1 MYIYIF
7 MFLLRIMI
15 SHWETYE
22 PTGGT
27 YVSTAQMIPTMKP
40 RSLPLGHSW
49 RWHVPPLEYITA
61 WRSQDDTH
69 PSGSSDRQ
77 NPLVDHL
84 FPIKKPAI
92 LGVCS
97 PFSDT
102 AMYHYLVGKIPFL
115 LDDFLQVHQCPH
127 DLDVASG
134 ITWFSGSRIA
144 ELQHIIA
151 GCIPGCIR
159 LAFSGSHLSGLKH
172 SHLTY
177 FEEQWLLLAD
187 IVEARWK
194 TQGNHGMTNR
204 ERWYGIEWHQN
215 WWGAEQFF
223 LPLHR
228 LSFSHQAQFFLA
240 KSSPNGEFHS
250 QT

>member
-1 MYIYIF
+1 MK
-7 MFLLRIMI
+7 
-15 SHWETYE
+15 
-22 PTGGT
+22 
-27 YVSTAQMIPTMKP
+27 VSRWYSSKWQAKCKGKEHEGSAVRVFVSSKSIGWSSLSLWNLPFWVCVTHFQTQPCITTWWV
-40 RSLPLGHSW
+40 RS
-49 RWHVPPLEYITA
+49 
-61 WRSQDDTH
+61 
-69 PSGSSDRQ
+69 
-77 NPLVDHL
+77 
-84 FPIKKPAI
+84 
-92 LGVCS
+92 C
-97 PFSDT
+97 
-102 AMYHYLVGKIPFL
+102 KIPFL

-223 LPLHR
+223 LPLHW
-228 LSFSHQAQFFLA
+228 LVFFWPNPLPMESSIPKHKLMKVQLVPGQFKARHFAEGHL
-240 KSSPNGEFHS
+240 
-250 QT
+250 